1 MKRTGAVLIAA
12 LLVATATSA
21 HQGVKNP
28 AVLARMNGMSAIA
41 DNLKVIG
48 DMAKGTASFD
58 AGEARESLE
67 QIAKHAAETPGLF
80 EARED
85 DPKSEALPVIW
96 DRFDDFRTKALELE
110 MIAAEG
116 AETVSAAEDLQP
128 ILQKLGANCKS
139 CHSTYRE

>member
-1 MKRTGAVLIAA
+1 MTLRWVAMSGILFAGAA
-12 LLVATATSA
+12 LA
-21 HQGVKNP
+21 HEGVKNP
-28 AVLARMNGMSAIA
+28 AVMARMHAMKNIGA
-41 DNLKVIG
+41 DVKVLG
-48 DMAKGTASFD
+48 EMAKGTTAFD
-58 AGEARESLE
+58 AGAAQVALGR
-67 QIAKHAAETPGLF
+67 IATHAAETPGLF